1 MLKAHWLIFIMA
13 LPNQNNTLRIKAWRN
28 LKNLGAAVL
37 RDGVYLL
44 PYRENLKSQLNQ
56 QVKEIK
62 KIKGSSWVFEI
73 GEQPLEETRSFQQR
87 FDRSEEFAQWL
98 KQVEELRNIL
108 AEQQE
113 TELRKQYRQLQRE
126 LSNLLEIDYFPH
138 PQQPF
143 FKQQLEQLENAIH
156 ARFSPQEPHTILQP
170 LQTFKKEN
178 FQNKIWATRQH
189 LWIDR
194 LASAWLIQKF
204 IDSNAQFLWLDDP
217 KNCPKNAIGFD
228 FDGAQ
233 FTHINQYIT
242 FEVLLIN
249 FDLFENKSLKNLA
262 ALVHY
267 LDVGGIP
274 TPEAAG
280 IEKIL
285 QGMRRRQLTDDQLFQ
300 ESCKLFDFL
309 YED

>member
-1 MLKAHWLIFIMA
+1 MSTPHWLVFIMA
-13 LPNQNNTLRIKAWRN
+13 LPNQNNTLRMKAWRN

-44 PYRENLKSQLNQ
+44 PFREELKNKLNQ
-56 QVKEIK
+56 QVSEIK
-62 KIKGSSWVFEI
+62 AIQGSSWLFELN
-73 GEQPLEETRSFQQR
+73 EQSTEQTLAFQNL
-87 FDRSEEFAQWL
+87 FDRSEEYSQFL
-98 KQVEELRNIL
+98 KEIEQLRNVFS
-108 AEQQE
+108 EQEE
-113 TELRKQYRQLQRE
+113 THTRKQLRQLQRDF
-126 LSNLLEIDYFPH
+126 SNLLEIDYFPYS
-138 PQQPF
+138 QQPF
-143 FKQQLEQLENAIH
+143 LKQQLQQLEIEINQH
-156 ARFSPQEPHTILQP
+156 LSPQEPHTIMHP
-170 LQTFKKEN
+170 LQILNKTD
-178 FQNKIWATRQH
+178 FQNKIWATRSQ

-217 KNCPKNAIGFD
+217 KNCPQNAIGFD

-242 FEVLLIN
+242 FEVLLIS
-249 FDLFENKSLKNLA
+249 FELFQQPSLKNLA
-262 ALVHY
+262 SLVHY

-285 QGMRRRQLTDDQLFQ
+285 QGMRRQQLTDDQLFQ

-309 YED
+309 YEE